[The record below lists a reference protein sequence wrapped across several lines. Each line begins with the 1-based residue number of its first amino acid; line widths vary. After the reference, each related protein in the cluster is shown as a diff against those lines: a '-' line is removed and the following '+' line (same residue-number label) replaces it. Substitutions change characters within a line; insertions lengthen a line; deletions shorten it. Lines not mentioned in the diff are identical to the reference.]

1 MDTTKPQAQAAVLA
15 ATLRL
20 EGEPLSAFAAE
31 LKRLTPDEKRELAEA
46 AAKHL
51 GVTLIEAPAPQ
62 A

>member
-1 MDTTKPQAQAAVLA
+1 MDTTKPQAAAAVLA

-20 EGEPLSAFAAE
+20 EGESLSNFAAE
-31 LKRLTPDEKRELAEA
+31 LKRLTPEEKHDLAVA

-51 GVTLIEAPAPQ
+51 GVDLIEAPAPQ